1 MVLRTISMS
10 PETRQFLVVYGLP
23 FLTVATAIGLT
34 SALIALTN
42 ENRTLSLLFFAAIV
56 VSTYWGG
63 KNSGLIATAL
73 SFFSLGFFLREPFTD
88 YSVLHSDLPLLLV
101 FLLLAMVMIYLAD
114 FRRRSEMQLRR
125 TNEELEQRVAER
137 TAELEKANAVKDEF
151 LGMVSHDLR
160 TPLNSILGWVEL
172 AERSGVAEES
182 TAKALSV
189 IKRNAIMQSELINNL
204 LDVTAMADG
213 RLKLDLQA
221 VDVSR
226 LIESGSQRFYPSIAE
241 KKIELERE
249 IKNDIPAVYADHDRL
264 VQVIDNLL
272 ANAIKYTPPQGHIRI
287 GLEKSGAHVRL
298 TVADT
303 GTGID
308 SELLPH
314 VFNRFRQGRTSRD
327 THSIG
332 LGLSIVKQVIEAHGG
347 TVAASSDGRG
357 KGSTFVVML
366 PYQEAAETPGSFALK
381 VATCEVKPARLS

>member
-1 MVLRTISMS
+1 MVLRTISM
-10 PETRQFLVVYGLP
+10 PPKGQFLVVYALP
-23 FLTVATAIGLT
+23 FLTVTTAIGLT
-34 SALIALTN
+34 SALIHLTN

-56 VSTYWGG
+56 VSTWCGG
-63 KNSGLIATAL
+63 KTAGLIATAL

-88 YSVLHSDLPLLLV
+88 YSVLRSDLPLLLV

-172 AERSGVAEES
+172 AERGGVADEP

-221 VDVSR
+221 VDLTS

-241 KKIELERE
+241 KRIELERE
-249 IKNDIPAVYADHDRL
+249 IKTDIPAVYADQDRL

-272 ANAIKYTPPQGHIRI
+272 ANAIKYTPPRGHIRI
-287 GLEKSGAHVRL
+287 GLEKSGSHVRL
-298 TVADT
+298 IVADT

-308 SELLPH
+308 AELLPH
-314 VFNRFRQGRTSRD
+314 VFNRFHQGRAPRD

-332 LGLSIVKQVIEAHGG
+332 LGLSIVKQVVEAHGG
-347 TVAASSDGRG
+347 TVEASSDGWG
-357 KGSTFVVML
+357 KGSTFIVTL
-366 PYQEAAETPGSFALK
+366 PYHDAAETSRALPLK
-381 VATCEVKPARLS
+381 IATREVKLARLS

>member
-1 MVLRTISMS
+1 MVLKTISMS
-10 PETRQFLVVYGLP
+10 LRTRQFLVVYALP

-34 SALIALTN
+34 SALIHLSN

-56 VSTYWGG
+56 VSTWSGG
-63 KNSGLIATAL
+63 KTSGLIATVL
-73 SFFSLGFFLREPFTD
+73 SFFSLGFYLREPFTD

-137 TAELEKANAVKDEF
+137 TAELEKANSVKDEF

-160 TPLNSILGWVEL
+160 TPLNSILGWLEI
-172 AERSGVAEES
+172 AERAGVANES

-189 IKRNAIMQSELINNL
+189 IKRNAVMQSELIKNL
-204 LDVTAMADG
+204 LDVTAMVDG
-213 RLKLDLQA
+213 KLKLDLRA
-221 VDVSR
+221 VNVSS
-226 LIESGSQRFYPSIAE
+226 LIDAGSQRFYPSIEE
-241 KKIELERE
+241 KKIRLERE
-249 IKNDIPAVYADHDRL
+249 IEDDIPAILADKDRL
-264 VQVIDNLL
+264 SQVIDNLL
-272 ANAIKYTPPQGHIRI
+272 SNAIKFTPPDGIIRI
-287 GLEKSGAHVRL
+287 RLEKIGSHVRL

-314 VFNRFRQGRTSRD
+314 VFDRFRQGRSHDR
-327 THSIG
+327 HSVG

-347 TVAASSDGRG
+347 KVEANSNGRG
-357 KGSTFVVML
+357 KGSTFVVTL
-366 PYQEAAETPGSFALK
+366 PYKVIAEPSTEYFK
-381 VATCEVKPARLS
+381 VASMKS

>member
-1 MVLRTISMS
+1 MVLKTISMS
-10 PETRQFLVVYGLP
+10 VRTRQILVVYALP

-34 SALIALTN
+34 SALIHLTN

-56 VSTYWGG
+56 VSTWSGG
-63 KNSGLIATAL
+63 KTSGLIATVL

-125 TNEELEQRVAER
+125 ANEELEQRVAER

-160 TPLNSILGWVEL
+160 TPLNSILGWLEI
-172 AERSGVAEES
+172 AERGGVANES

-189 IKRNAIMQSELINNL
+189 IKRNAVMQAELIKNL
-204 LDVTAMADG
+204 LDVTAMVDG
-213 RLKLDLQA
+213 KLKLDLRA
-221 VDVSR
+221 VNLSSIIDA
-226 LIESGSQRFYPSIAE
+226 GTQRFYPSISE
-241 KKIELERE
+241 KRIKLERE
-249 IKNDIPAVYADHDRL
+249 IDDDIPAILADQDRL
-264 VQVIDNLL
+264 SQVVDNLL
-272 ANAIKYTPPQGHIRI
+272 ANAIKFTPPDGVIRI
-287 GLEKSGAHVRL
+287 RLEKVDSHVRL

-314 VFNRFRQGRTSRD
+314 VFDRFRQGGQPRD
-327 THSIG
+327 RHSVG

-347 TVAASSDGRG
+347 SVEADSNGRG
-357 KGSTFVVML
+357 KGATFVVTL
-366 PYQEAAETPGSFALK
+366 PYKVIAEPSGYFK
-381 VATCEVKPARLS
+381 VASAK

>member
-10 PETRQFLVVYGLP
+10 LRTRQFLVVYALP
-23 FLTVATAIGLT
+23 LLTVATAIGLT
-34 SALIALTN
+34 SALIHLSN

-56 VSTYWGG
+56 VSTWGG
-63 KNSGLIATAL
+63 GKTSGLIATVL

-137 TAELEKANAVKDEF
+137 TAELEKANTVKDEF

-160 TPLNSILGWVEL
+160 TPLNSILGWLEI
-172 AERSGVAEES
+172 AERGGIANES

-189 IKRNAIMQSELINNL
+189 IKRNAVMQSELIKNL
-204 LDVTAMADG
+204 LDVTAMVDG
-213 RLKLDLQA
+213 KLKLDLRA
-221 VDVSR
+221 VNVSS
-226 LIESGSQRFYPSIAE
+226 LIDAGSQRFYPSIAA
-241 KKIELERE
+241 KRIKLERE
-249 IKNDIPAVYADHDRL
+249 VENDIPAILADQDRL
-264 VQVIDNLL
+264 SQVIDNLL
-272 ANAIKYTPPQGHIRI
+272 ANAIKFTPPDGLIRI
-287 GLEKSGAHVRL
+287 GLEKIDSHVRL

-308 SELLPH
+308 SEFLPH
-314 VFNRFRQGRTSRD
+314 VFERFRQGRSRRD
-327 THSIG
+327 RHSVG

-347 TVAASSDGRG
+347 SVEANSNGRG
-357 KGSTFVVML
+357 KGSTFVVTL
-366 PYQEAAETPGSFALK
+366 PYKVVAEPSTEFFK
-381 VATCEVKPARLS
+381 VASMKS